1 MKKYMVVYVFEGKQ
15 DAAFFDDMNKAES
28 FRMDLSCGL
37 GGLAEVY
44 ERQEPT
50 EENDYFDVYQFLYA

>member
-37 GGLAEVY
+37 GGFAEVY
-44 ERQEPT
+44 ERQ
-50 EENDYFDVYQFLYA
+50 